1 MTRPTLYIG
10 NKNYSSWSMRPWL
23 ALRMAG
29 VDFEEVL
36 IPLGGE
42 GYGAR
47 KIAAVRAV
55 SPSGTVPALAV
66 DGVTLWDSLAIA
78 EWAAEQRPDAGL
90 WPADPSARAVCRSV
104 VAEMHAGFAALRN
117 EASMNIRRR
126 TTPRAWSP
134 ACLDD
139 LARLATVWSDTRA
152 RWGGGGPW
160 LFGARTLADVF
171 FTPVATRL
179 RTYGIALDETSM
191 RYAEALLAHPDFIAW
206 ERAALDEPWSIAQT
220 EAL

>member
-1 MTRPTLYIG
+1 MNPPTLYIG

-29 VDFEEVL
+29 IAFEEVL

-55 SPSGTVPALAV
+55 SPTGTVPALAL
-66 DGVTLWDSLAIA
+66 DGVTLWDSLASC
-78 EWAAEQRPDAGL
+78 EWAAEQRPYAGL
-90 WPADPSARAVCRSV
+90 WPTDATDRAVCRAV

-117 EASMNIRRR
+117 EASMNVRRR
-126 TTPRAWSP
+126 AGPRAWSP

-139 LARLATVWSDTRA
+139 LARLAAVWNDTRA
-152 RWGGGGPW
+152 RWGDERPW

-179 RTYGIALDETSM
+179 RTYGIALDGASM
-191 RYAEALLAHPDFIAW
+191 RSAEALLAHPDFVAW
-206 ERAALDEPWSIAQT
+206 ERDALVEPWSIAQT